1 MPDGGDGDRPRDRA
15 GGAIDAVELASAV
28 FGFLHELGSS
38 SNPIANIA
46 ANHLLPDQSFFDL
59 VAAEMSVAT
68 VNFRLFKRNKL
79 LQELSK
85 DIRANGLTLVAERL
99 AEEIA
104 THATRHSILDLATAK
119 NDYPPGSR
127 QHKMHEVFRL
137 SKGRRLRWRHIYD
150 ILQLRLS

>member
-1 MPDGGDGDRPRDRA
+1 MIRGFFRAQIGLFNLQMSYLLRRDRD
-15 GGAIDAVELASAV
+15 I
-28 FGFLHELGSS
+28 
-38 SNPIANIA
+38 
-46 ANHLLPDQSFFDL
+46 
-59 VAAEMSVAT
+59 
-68 VNFRLFKRNKL
+68 KRNKL

-127 QHKMHEVFRL
+127 QYKMHEVLRL
-137 SKGRRLRWRHIYD
+137 NKGRRC
-150 ILQLRLS
+150 